1 MRATD
6 FIYDGVQLSSLGY
19 IVCTF
24 DSGGT
29 DSSSAGSEITFNSV
43 KQHGGVYYAQTG
55 TEYEQ
60 CFSTT
65 FSICKNTTDGPG
77 QEIPLDEYR
86 KLMRWLNRRRF
97 YDFVLLDP
105 KENGWKDITFQ
116 GSFNV
121 EKIEFAGNIIGLN
134 LTFNTNRP
142 FGVGKTTTVA
152 FSIEAANGTYNITND
167 SDEIGVLYPDLLEVT
182 CKQDGDLSI
191 TNNLEGRVT
200 FITGCTAGEKI
211 TMDCVDK
218 IVTSSLASHK
228 KIYNDFNFTFFRL
241 YNSYSDRV
249 NTITFS
255 IPCDV
260 KIIYRPIR
268 KVVF

>member
-29 DSSSAGSEITFNSV
+29 DTSSAGSEITFNSV
-43 KQHGGVYYAQTG
+43 KQHGGTYYAQTG
-55 TEYEQ
+55 VEYDE

-65 FSICKNTTDGPG
+65 FSICKNIVDGPG
-77 QEIPLDEYR
+77 EEITLDEYR
-86 KLMRWLNRRRF
+86 KLMRWLNRKQF
-97 YDFVLLDP
+97 HDFNLLDP

-116 GSFNV
+116 GSFNI
-121 EKIEFAGNIIGLN
+121 EKIEFSGNIIGLN

-142 FGVGKTTTVA
+142 FGVGKETTLT
-152 FSIEAANGTYNITND
+152 FSIEAANSSYNITND
-167 SDEIGVLYPDLLEVT
+167 SDEIGVLYPDLLEVV

-191 TNNLEGRVT
+191 KNNPEGRTT
-200 FITGCTAGEKI
+200 FIAGCTAGEKI
-211 TMDCVDK
+211 TMDCIDK
-218 IVTSSLASHK
+218 ILTSSLPSHK
-228 KIYNDFNFTFFRL
+228 KIYNNFNFNFFRL
-241 YNSYSDRV
+241 YNSYSQRT
-249 NTITFS
+249 NTITVS
-255 IPCDV
+255 MPCDV